1 MKKIVLLFSFLFLL
15 SSCMDQET
23 MTFESGEFPLGS
35 WSNLEYNE
43 TGFSMERTNALK
55 ENTYGFIF
63 QENGKLI
70 NRSNSG
76 FCGTPPIVTQD
87 FSGKWKVDGEVLKV
101 EMDFWGGKI
110 IQEWR
115 ILSHSARSVR
125 VEVIK
130 NEYKF
135 DS

>member
-1 MKKIVLLFSFLFLL
+1 ME
-15 SSCMDQET
+15 QET
-23 MTFESGEFPLGS
+23 LSLEGGEFPVGT
-35 WSNLEYNE
+35 WTNLQYNE
-43 TGFSMERTNALK
+43 NGFSMERTNQLK

-63 QENGKLI
+63 QDNGKLV

-87 FSGKWKVDGEVLKV
+87 FSGKWKVEGDVLKL

-115 ILSHSARSVR
+115 ISSASSRSVTI
-125 VEVIK
+125 EITM

-135 DS
+135 KG